1 MACKNKEMAGK
12 VQTVL
17 GLIEAEA
24 LGITLPHE
32 HFCVDFSV
40 WFVEPQEASLKKMA
54 YEPVSLENHN
64 WVVHNSQNCLDNMR
78 ILDEEQVIGE
88 VLLFKKEGGKTIVE
102 LSNRSIG
109 RDPLSI
115 ARISR
120 ATGINA
126 VMGGGYY
133 VGKAQGPDYDKKTVD
148 MITEEFVTEIQVGVG
163 DTSIRS
169 GIIGELGCS
178 YPLDDRE
185 KKCLLAAA
193 QAQQQT
199 GAAINVHPG
208 RSVHSPLEIIKLL
221 REAGADI
228 ARVVMSHLDL
238 IKHPAG
244 IVRELLHTG
253 CYIEYD
259 YFGGYP
265 FNPPSWGIAPRHSDG
280 DRIEEIC
287 RLISE
292 GYVKQILISQDTG
305 SKARTVRYGGGG
317 YVHILRNMVPMMLAY
332 GITREQ
338 IHTMMVENPKRML
351 PFA

>member
-1 MACKNKEMAGK
+1 MAIAKKEMAGK

-17 GLIEAEA
+17 GLIDPAD

-40 WFVEPQEASLKKMA
+40 WFVEPKEASLKKMA
-54 YEPVSLENHN
+54 YEPVSLENRN
-64 WVVHNSQNCLDNMR
+64 WIVHNPQNCLDNLR
-78 ILDEEQVIGE
+78 ILDEEAVLNEVI
-88 VLLFKKEGGKTIVE
+88 LFQREGGKTIVE
-102 LSNRSIG
+102 LSNRSVG

-120 ATGINA
+120 ATGLNVI
-126 VMGGGYY
+126 MGSGYY
-133 VGKAQGPDYDKKTVD
+133 VGKSQGPDYDKKTVD
-148 MITEEFVTEIQVGVG
+148 MITGEFIAEIQIGVG
-163 DTSIRS
+163 DTGIRA

-185 KKCLLAAA
+185 KKCLLAAV

-199 GAAINVHPG
+199 GAAMNIHPG
-208 RSVHSPLEIIKLL
+208 RSVHSPLEIIKLM

-228 ARVVMSHLDL
+228 TRVVMSHLDL
-238 IKHPAG
+238 IKHPVE
-244 IVRELLHTG
+244 ILHELLQTG

-265 FNPPSWGIAPRHSDG
+265 FNTPSWGMAPRQCDG

-292 GYVKQILISQDTG
+292 GYVKQLLISQDTG

-317 YVHILRNMVPMMLAY
+317 YAHILRDIMPMMLAY

-351 PFA
+351 PFV